1 MSNTTFQFQELLA
14 IVATLRGKDGCP
26 WDRAQTHEST
36 KPHLLEEAYEV
47 HQAISDLT
55 ASGNPDHLIE
65 ELGDLLFQVALHA
78 QIAEEAGEFTMDDV
92 VDGICRKMIHRH
104 PHVFKG
110 QTYSSVE
117 EQQADWEKLKGE
129 EHGNNEISAREELQA
144 VPAAFP
150 ALIRG
155 QKIAKKAS
163 RRQLISGSQMD
174 IFRDLL
180 QSVLE
185 LADPVSE
192 GAASSSEEVSR
203 RLGKTLF
210 ALCRLAQAQGLSAEE
225 ALIDELERT
234 IGREGQ

>member
-1 MSNTTFQFQELLA
+1 MTNNTFQFQELLA
-14 IVATLRGKDGCP
+14 IVATLRGPDGCP

-55 ASGNPDHLIE
+55 ATGEPDHLIE
-65 ELGDLLFQVALHA
+65 ELGDLLFQIVLHA
-78 QIAEEAGEFTMDDV
+78 QIGEEEGEFTIDDV
-92 VDGICRKMIHRH
+92 VDRVCRKMIHRH

-117 EQQADWEKLKGE
+117 EQQAGWESLKAE
-129 EHGNNEISAREELQA
+129 EHGQLKDSAREELLA

-155 QKIAKKAS
+155 QKIAKKSA
-163 RRQLISGSQMD
+163 RRHLISDNETD
-174 IFRDLL
+174 IFRDLF

-185 LADPVSE
+185 LGV
-192 GAASSSEEVSR
+192 SSSEDRKTSPED
-203 RLGKTLF
+203 LGRSLGRTLF
-210 ALCRLAQAQGLSAEE
+210 ALCRFAQIHGLSAEE
-225 ALIDELERT
+225 ALIDEIERN
-234 IGREGQ
+234 IP

>member
-55 ASGNPDHLIE
+55 ATGNPDHLVE

-78 QIAEEAGEFTMDDV
+78 QIGEEAGEFTMDDV

-129 EHGNNEISAREELQA
+129 EHGNNEISAKEEFQA

-155 QKIAKKAS
+155 QKIAKKAA

-185 LADPVSE
+185 LADPVSN
-192 GAASSSEEVSR
+192 AAKASPEEVSR
-203 RLGKTLF
+203 SLGKTLF

-225 ALIDELERT
+225 ALIDEIERT
-234 IGREGQ
+234 INQED